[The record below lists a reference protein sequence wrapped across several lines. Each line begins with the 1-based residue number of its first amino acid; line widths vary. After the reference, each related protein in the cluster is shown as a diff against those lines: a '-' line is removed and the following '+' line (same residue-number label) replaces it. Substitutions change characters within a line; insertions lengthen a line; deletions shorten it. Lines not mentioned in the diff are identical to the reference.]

1 MTITSKRKNYFIGA
15 AVGAAILAGLLGYQ
29 AGVSSGKAEGE
40 KAGFAAGFSDG
51 DKSGWERA
59 VEATTLVAYWAG
71 AIDAC
76 NTVFDATGWEYIYV
90 NPMAG
95 GGTINREYF
104 CRDNGN
110 YEGTPVFDV
119 PYVSNTEGSN

>member
-1 MTITSKRKNYFIGA
+1 MASSDTQNKKFIASVAGA
-15 AVGAAILAGLLGYQ
+15 AFISLALGFGIGQ
-29 AGVSSGKAEGE
+29 SSGMTAGKAEGYA
-40 KAGFAAGFSDG
+40 AGFAEG
-51 DKSGWERA
+51 DQSGWGRA
-59 VEATTLVAYWAG
+59 VEATTIKAYWAG

-95 GGTINREYF
+95 GGTISREYF

-110 YEGTPVFDV
+110 YEGTPVLDI
-119 PYVSNTEGSN
+119 PYVPSADGSN